1 MRNWLS
7 LNRRFRSWLLVNLCL
22 FFLFGQ
28 AQIANYVSN
37 GSFESLN
44 SYSATSLY
52 NVVNYWQPIDTGKGC
67 DYLAT
72 LLPPFKNAP
81 YALGF
86 QYPRTGNNYVLIQL
100 FHVTRSYPRNRLK
113 QPLKAGTTY
122 CVKFYV
128 VNTNHTPHAIG
139 SFGAYF
145 GGSTLD
151 TITQCNVALT
161 YLQPQVEHPKQ
172 PIITDTLNWVPITG
186 TFVAQ
191 GHEKY
196 MVIGNFRSD
205 ADTDTLLINPTY
217 LPSIG
222 NVVCLDDVSVI
233 PLDLPAYAGRDTAV
247 FPGDSVFLG
256 RTPDVGIDEAC
267 VWYQLPSTTP
277 IDTVAGFWVKPNN
290 NVSYAVRQEVCGVVR
305 WDTVHVYM
313 DGVGIEK
320 HNRMNGALKLYP
332 NPTDGLINIVGH
344 RPNSTGNYT
353 IFDSSGRLVAS
364 GTITDK
370 NSELQLQTH
379 IPPGLYTF
387 CLSYEPAYTYYKKL
401 VITQQAP

>member
-1 MRNWLS
+1 
-7 LNRRFRSWLLVNLCL
+7 LLALI
-22 FFLFGQ
+22 GQ

-44 SYSATSLY
+44 SFSATSLY
-52 NVVNYWQPIDTGKGC
+52 NVVNYWQPLDTGKLC

-72 LLPPFKNAP
+72 QLPPFKNAP
-81 YALGF
+81 YAIGF

-122 CVKFYV
+122 CVKFHV
-128 VNTNHTPHAIG
+128 VNTNQTPHAIG

-145 GGSTLD
+145 GGSALD

-277 IDTVAGFWVKPNN
+277 IDTVAGFWVKPNT

-320 HNRMNGALKLYP
+320 HKRMNGALKLYP

-344 RPNSTGNYT
+344 QPNSTGNYS
-353 IFDSSGRLVAS
+353 IFDSSDRLMSS
-364 GTITDK
+364 GTISG
-370 NSELQLQTH
+370 NSSEVQLQTH
-379 IPPGLYTF
+379 LQPGLYTF
-387 CLSYEPAYTYYKKL
+387 CLSYESTYTYYAKL
-401 VITQQAP
+401 VITK